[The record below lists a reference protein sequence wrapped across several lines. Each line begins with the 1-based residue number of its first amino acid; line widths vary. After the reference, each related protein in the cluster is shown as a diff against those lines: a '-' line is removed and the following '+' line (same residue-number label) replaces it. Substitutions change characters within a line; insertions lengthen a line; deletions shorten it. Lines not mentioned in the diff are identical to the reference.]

1 MPARPAGHP
10 RPPHAALQ
18 QPVPVPPSS
27 DPPPEA
33 SYHEASSRVHG
44 RSPVR
49 PSPRLWPPGGAG
61 ALGLIPPELHT
72 PPSPAAHVGV
82 GTGNLG
88 TCLSYVTISWSSSQR
103 SHSPR
108 ATSCRTDLIRAC
120 PPSGAAPPCL
130 VRPQQASNTVRFPA
144 QDRLDNHR
152 SIVPRA
158 LPVRDIPAR
167 SLGVSMSDQSQ
178 GHGNGSR
185 QVARSR
191 SCRWRGRGPP

>member
-1 MPARPAGHP
+1 VGALSTPGTAVPARPAGHP

-152 SIVPRA
+152 SIDLQQTHGWRHTEP
-158 LPVRDIPAR
+158 ITHC
-167 SLGVSMSDQSQ
+167 VSNQAIFVTT
-178 GHGNGSR
+178 NG
-185 QVARSR
+185 QV
-191 SCRWRGRGPP
+191 